1 MNTMPIDPPKRFV
14 WIARTLGIGPYASEL
29 RALLTILYRA
39 HSRLALAWWGFILI
53 NSLLPLA
60 LTLSIGWIVESA
72 MKGNVQP
79 ESLGLLGIVFITLNM
94 LSTLGETVSSSLGAR
109 ASEWCH
115 RRLLQACLAPQSISH
130 LEQPELMADLS
141 AARDFDL
148 GIAGAPLTV
157 SLPRVSAR
165 LVAIGTGLVHAP
177 LLLAVGW
184 YAPLI
189 LIPAWLLT
197 SVMLGVSSRWSPK
210 FSQAVMRLQQRTRYF
225 YQLLVDT
232 PAAKE
237 VRLFGLGSWLA
248 DTFRNLRL
256 RLFEQSWNEQTLKW
270 PGLGVS
276 VLLVIAANA
285 AVVAAIVRPSSG
297 IDMSPPQLMT
307 VLLAMAAI
315 VNIGFQDDYF
325 LRTALQPMPR
335 ILRMIETMRRGGS
348 LDEGDEPASDLPRHE
363 IRLEN
368 VDFYYPGDDKPILDG
383 MTLVIPAGKSMA
395 IVGQNGVGKTT
406 LIKLLARLY
415 DPTSGRILV
424 DGKDLRDFDIE
435 SWRSR
440 LAIAYQDF
448 VRYPWSLRDNVA
460 AESED
465 EVMVARAMAIAEA
478 SDVAEPDAI
487 LMRGV
492 ENGVDLSG
500 GQWQRVCLA
509 RVIARQLTRG
519 AGLVILDEPTEH
531 LDVRAEEQTFNR
543 LLEAMRGTTTLLISH
558 RFSTVKKA
566 DLICV
571 IEEGRVS
578 ELGGHDDLMRLNGLY
593 RRMFDLQA
601 SRFEEECEGV
611 VE

>member
-1 MNTMPIDPPKRFV
+1 MNTIATLPPRRFI
-14 WIARTLGIGPYASEL
+14 WIAKILGIGPYASEL
-29 RALLTILYRA
+29 RALLRILYRS
-39 HSRLALAWWGFILI
+39 HPRLAMAWWGFIAV
-53 NSLLPLA
+53 NSLLPIA

-72 MKGNVQP
+72 MKGKIEP
-79 ESLGLLGIVFITLNM
+79 ESLALLGFVFIALNM
-94 LSTLGETVSSSLGAR
+94 LSTLGEAVSGSLGAR

-115 RRLLQACLAPQSISH
+115 RQLLQACLAPQSISH
-130 LEQPELMADLS
+130 LEQPGLMADLS

-148 GIAGAPLTV
+148 GIAGAPLAV
-157 SLPRVSAR
+157 SLPRVSGR
-165 LVAIGTGLVHAP
+165 LVAIGTGLFHAP
-177 LLLAVGW
+177 LLLAMGW

-197 SVMLGVSSRWSPK
+197 SVMLGVSSRWSPH
-210 FSQAVMRLQQRTRYF
+210 FSQAVMLIQQRTRYF

-237 VRLFGLGSWLA
+237 VRLFGLGEWLA
-248 DTFRNLRL
+248 DAFRKLRL
-256 RLFEQSWNEQTLKW
+256 QLFEQSWKEQTLKW
-270 PGLGVS
+270 SGMGAS
-276 VLLVIAANA
+276 VLLVLAANA
-285 AVVAAIVRPSSG
+285 AVIAAMVRPSSG
-297 IDMSPPQLMT
+297 LDMTPAQLT
-307 VLLAMAAI
+307 TALLALAAI

-335 ILRMIETMRRGGS
+335 ILRMIETMRREGN
-348 LDEGDEPASDLPRHE
+348 LDDGDMPAADLPRHE

-368 VDFYYPGDDKPILDG
+368 VGFHYPGDDKAILDG
-383 MTLVIPAGKSMA
+383 FTLVIPAGKSMA
-395 IVGQNGVGKTT
+395 IVGQNGAGKTT

-415 DPTSGRILV
+415 DPTAGRILV

-448 VRYPWSLRDNVA
+448 VRYPWTLHDNVA
-460 AESED
+460 AESGDDALIE
-465 EVMVARAMAIAEA
+465 RALSLAEA
-478 SDVAEPDAI
+478 SDVASPDAI

-509 RVIARQLTRG
+509 RVIARHSAAN
-519 AGLVILDEPTEH
+519 AGLVVLDEPTEH
-531 LDVRAEEQTFNR
+531 LDVRAEEHTFNR

-558 RFSTVKKA
+558 RFSTVRKA

-571 IEEGRVS
+571 IEQGRVR
-578 ELGGHDDLMRLNGLY
+578 ELGNHEDLMRLNGLY
-593 RRMFDLQA
+593 RHMFDLQA
-601 SRFEEECEGV
+601 SRFDEDC
-611 VE
+611 

>member
-1 MNTMPIDPPKRFV
+1 MAIDPPRRFV
-14 WIARTLGIGPYASEL
+14 WIAKMLGIGPYASEL
-29 RALLTILYRA
+29 RALLAILYRA
-39 HSRLALAWWGFILI
+39 HPRLALAWWGFILI
-53 NSLLPLA
+53 NSLLPIA

-72 MKGNVQP
+72 MKGKIQP
-79 ESLGLLGIVFITLNM
+79 ESLALLGLVFIALNM
-94 LSTLGETVSSSLGAR
+94 LSTIGEAVSGSLGAR

-115 RRLLQACLAPQSISH
+115 RQLLQACLAPQSVSH
-130 LEQPELMADLS
+130 LEQPGLMADLS

-148 GIAGAPLTV
+148 GIAGAPLAV

-165 LVAIGTGLVHAP
+165 LVAIGTGLLHAP

-197 SVMLGVSSRWSPK
+197 SVMLGVSSRWSPQ
-210 FSQAVMRLQQRTRYF
+210 FSQAVMQIQQRTRYF

-237 VRLFGLGSWLA
+237 VRLFGLGTWLA
-248 DTFRNLRL
+248 DTFRKLRL
-256 RLFEQSWNEQTLKW
+256 QLFEQSWKEQTLKW
-270 PGLGVS
+270 PGMGAS

-285 AVVAAIVRPSSG
+285 ALVAAMVRSSPG
-297 IDMSPPQLMT
+297 IDMNPAQLTT
-307 VLLAMAAI
+307 VLLALAAI

-335 ILRMIETMRRGGS
+335 ILRMIDTMRHGGK
-348 LDEGDEPASDLPRHE
+348 LEDGDEPAEGLPCRE
-363 IRLEN
+363 IRFEN
-368 VDFYYPGDDKPILDG
+368 VDFHYPGDDKSILDG

-395 IVGQNGVGKTT
+395 IVGQNGAGKTT

-424 DGKDLRDFDIE
+424 DGKDLRDLDIE

-448 VRYPWSLRDNVA
+448 VRYPWSLRNNVA
-460 AESED
+460 AESAD
-465 EVMVARAMAIAEA
+465 EAMVARAISLAEA
-478 SDVAEPDAI
+478 SDIAAPDAI

-509 RVIARQLTRG
+509 RVIARRLAND
-519 AGLVILDEPTEH
+519 AGLVVLDEPTEH
-531 LDVRAEEQTFNR
+531 LDVRAEEHTFNR
-543 LLEAMRGTTTLLISH
+543 LLEEMRGTTTLLISH
-558 RFSTVKKA
+558 RFSTVRKA

-571 IEEGRVS
+571 IEEGRVCEFGS
-578 ELGGHDDLMRLNGLY
+578 HEDLMRLNGLY

-601 SRFEEECEGV
+601 SRFDEDPQGV
-611 VE
+611 SE